1 MNIYLEFIR
10 WGLQWKLKRE
20 QSFRTK
26 LRRTAL
32 VTLLEVDLSAQ
43 VYLILSDLNDP
54 GRPEDPRRLE
64 EPGRTEDQV
73 WNWNF
78 CDLLFYS
85 LLVRFW

>member
-54 GRPEDPRRLE
+54 GRPGYPVRPEDPWG
-64 EPGRTEDQV
+64 PED
-73 WNWNF
+73 
-78 CDLLFYS
+78 
-85 LLVRFW
+85 